1 VREIRDWFRQYPDN
15 HPLRSLVPEA
25 TAERSRSSSA
35 SVVASTIAAMEAR
48 NVRLVVRSGLR
59 ESVDDGVDGDDGK
72 AGLAQGALEVSA
84 LETADE

>member
-1 VREIRDWFRQYPDN
+1 
-15 HPLRSLVPEA
+15 
-25 TAERSRSSSA
+25 
-35 SVVASTIAAMEAR
+35 MEAR